1 VAGLAKSFGS
11 GAMTNSTPE
20 LEDADCILIT
30 GSNTTEAH
38 PLVASRILKA
48 KERGAK
54 LIVIDPRRTQI
65 ARYSDIFVRQRLGTD
80 VAWINGLMHIILK
93 EGWENKEFISTRTEG
108 FEDLK
113 KELENYPP
121 EKVEEITGISKAD
134 LRGIAETYAKA
145 KKGTIVYAMGITQHI
160 TGTENVLSLA
170 NLAML
175 TGNIGRLNTGVN
187 PLRGQNNVQ
196 GACDMGGLPNVYT
209 GYQSVADETVAKKF
223 EEAWK
228 VSLSRKPGLTIMEM
242 FQAIEEGKL
251 KALYIMGENPM
262 VSDPDLHHVEKVL
275 NKLELLVVQDIF
287 LTETARL
294 AHIVLPGVS
303 FAEKDGTFSTTDRR
317 VQRIRK
323 AIEPL
328 GEAKPDYEIICSIA
342 RRMGSADFEYHSVEE
357 IFKEITRVT
366 PIYQGIT
373 YQRIEKDG
381 IQWPCRTPEDSGTP
395 FLHKDQFSKGK
406 GSFFPIP
413 YREPAE
419 QADQEFPFW
428 LTTGRI
434 GFHYHTRTMT
444 GVSPSLEKEAQQ
456 NYMEINPFDAAELGI
471 EEGEA
476 VKVVS
481 RRGEIQI
488 KAKVTFGVGR
498 QVVFIP
504 FHFVEGAANVLTNTA
519 IDPVAK
525 IPEFKVG
532 AVRVEKIQER
542 VNA

>member
-1 VAGLAKSFGS
+1 
-11 GAMTNSTPE
+11 MTNSTPE

-48 KERGAK
+48 KEKGAK

-65 ARYSDIFVRQRLGTD
+65 ARYADIFVRQRLGTD

-93 EGWENKEFISTRTEG
+93 EGWEDKEFISTRTEG
-108 FEDLK
+108 FEALK
-113 KELENYPP
+113 KEVENYPP
-121 EKVEEITGISKAD
+121 EKVEEITGFSEAD
-134 LRGIAETYAKA
+134 LRAVAETYAKA
-145 KKGTIVYAMGITQHI
+145 EKGTIVYAMGITQHI

-175 TGNIGRLNTGVN
+175 TGNIGRLSTGVN

-209 GYQSVADETVAKKF
+209 GYQSVADESVAKKF

-242 FQAIEEGKL
+242 FQAVEEGKL

-275 NKLELLVVQDIF
+275 KKLELLVVQDIF
-287 LTETARL
+287 MTETAKL
-294 AHIVLPGVS
+294 GHVVLPGVS
-303 FAEKDGTFSTTDRR
+303 FAEKEGTFTATDRR

-328 GEAKPDYEIICSIA
+328 GEAKPDYEIVCEIA
-342 RRMGSADFEYHSVEE
+342 RRMGGADFQYASVED
-357 IFKEITRVT
+357 IFKEIARVT
-366 PIYQGIT
+366 PIYQGIR
-373 YQRIEKDG
+373 YERIEKEG
-381 IQWPCRTPEDSGTP
+381 IQWPCRTPEDVGTP

-413 YREPAE
+413 YRAPAE
-419 QADQEFPFW
+419 QADREFPFW

-444 GVSPSLEKEAQQ
+444 GVSPSLQKEAEQ
-456 NYMEINPFDAAELGI
+456 NYMEMNPFDAAELGI

-488 KAKVTFGVGR
+488 KARLTFGVGR
-498 QVVFIP
+498 QVLFIP

-532 AVRVEKIQER
+532 AVRVEKIEER

>member
-1 VAGLAKSFGS
+1 
-11 GAMTNSTPE
+11 MTNSTPE
-20 LEDADCILIT
+20 LEDADCILVT

-38 PLVASRILKA
+38 PLIGSRIIKA
-48 KERGAK
+48 KEKGAK

-65 ARYSDIFVRQRLGTD
+65 ARYADIFVRQKLGTD

-93 EGWENKEFISTRTEG
+93 EGWEDKEFIATRTEK

-121 EKVEEITGISKAD
+121 ERVEEITGISKND
-134 LRGIAETYAKA
+134 LRAIAEAYAKS
-145 KKGTIVYAMGITQHI
+145 KKGSIVYAMGITQHV
-160 TGTENVLSLA
+160 TGTENVISLA

-209 GYQSVADETVAKKF
+209 GYQSVADEAVAKKF
-223 EEAWK
+223 EEAWNAP
-228 VSLSRKPGLTIMEM
+228 LSRKPGLTIMEM
-242 FQAIEEGKL
+242 FQAIDEGKM

-275 NKLELLVVQDIF
+275 KKLELLVVQDIF
-287 LTETARL
+287 MTETAKL
-294 AHIVLPGVS
+294 GHIILPGVS
-303 FAEKDGTFSTTDRR
+303 FAEKDGTFSATDRR
-317 VQRIRK
+317 VQRVRK
-323 AIEPL
+323 AMEPL
-328 GEAKPDYEIICSIA
+328 GEAKPDHEIICNIA
-342 RRMGSADFEYHSVEE
+342 RRMGSADFQYNSVEE
-357 IFKEITRVT
+357 IFKEIAQVT

-381 IQWPCRTPEDSGTP
+381 IQWPCRTPEDPGTP

-419 QADQEFPFW
+419 QIDQDFPFW
-428 LTTGRI
+428 LTTGRM

-444 GVSPSLEKEAQQ
+444 GVSPSLQKEAKEG
-456 NYMEINPFDAAELGI
+456 YMEINPFDAAGLGI
-471 EEGEA
+471 EEGEL

-481 RRGEIQI
+481 RRGEIQT
-488 KAKVTFGVGR
+488 KARLTFGVGR
-498 QVVFIP
+498 NVVFIP
-504 FHFVEGAANVLTNTA
+504 FHFAEGAANVLTHTA

-532 AVRVEKIQER
+532 AVRVEKIEER
-542 VNA
+542 VSA

>member
-1 VAGLAKSFGS
+1 
-11 GAMTNSTPE
+11 MTNSTPE
-20 LEDADCILIT
+20 LEGAECILIT

-38 PLVASRILKA
+38 PLIASRIIKA
-48 KERGAK
+48 KEKGAK
-54 LIVIDPRRTQI
+54 LIVVDPRRTQI
-65 ARYSDIFVRQRLGTD
+65 ARYADLFVRQRLGTD

-93 EGWENKEFISTRTEG
+93 EGWENKEFASTRTEG
-108 FEDLK
+108 FEELK

-121 EKVEEITGISKAD
+121 EKVEEITGISKTD
-134 LRGIAETYAKA
+134 LRAIAETYAKA
-145 KKGTIVYAMGITQHI
+145 KKGSIVYAMGITQHI
-160 TGTENVLSLA
+160 TGTENVISLA

-209 GYQSVADETVAKKF
+209 GYQSVADEAVAKKF
-223 EEAWK
+223 EAAWK
-228 VSLSRKPGLTIMEM
+228 TPLSRKPGLTIMEM
-242 FQAIEEGKL
+242 FQAIEEGKV

-275 NKLELLVVQDIF
+275 KKLELLVVQDIF
-287 LTETARL
+287 MTETAKL
-294 AHIVLPGVS
+294 GHVVLPGVS
-303 FAEKDGTFSTTDRR
+303 FAEKEGTFSTTDRR
-317 VQRIRK
+317 VQRVRK

-328 GEAKPDYEIICSIA
+328 GEAKPDHEILCQIA
-342 RRMGSADFEYHSVEE
+342 RRTGSTDFQYNSVEE
-357 IFKEITRVT
+357 IFTEIAQVT

-381 IQWPCRTPEDSGTP
+381 IQWPCRTPEDPGTP

-419 QADQEFPFW
+419 QTDQEYPFW
-428 LTTGRI
+428 LTTGRM

-444 GVSPSLEKEAQQ
+444 GVSPSLQKEAEEG
-456 NYMEINPFDAAELGI
+456 YIEINPFDAAELGI
-471 EEGEA
+471 DEDEP

-488 KAKVTFGVGR
+488 KARLTFGVGKK
-498 QVVFIP
+498 VVFIP
-504 FHFVEGAANVLTNTA
+504 FHFAEGAANVLTSTA

-532 AVRVEKIQER
+532 AVRVEKIEER

>member
-1 VAGLAKSFGS
+1 
-11 GAMTNSTPE
+11 MTNSTPE
-20 LEDADCILIT
+20 LEDADCILII
-30 GSNTTEAH
+30 GSNTTESH

-48 KERGAK
+48 KEKGAK

-65 ARYSDIFVRQRLGTD
+65 ARYADIFVRPALGTD

-93 EGWENKEFISTRTEG
+93 EGWENKEFISSRTEG
-108 FEDLK
+108 YEELR
-113 KELENYPP
+113 KELEKYPP
-121 EKVEEITGISKAD
+121 EKVEEITGISRND
-134 LRGIAETYAKA
+134 LRQIAEVYAKA
-145 KKGTIVYAMGITQHI
+145 QKGSIVYCMGITQHT

-170 NLAML
+170 NLAMV
-175 TGNIGRLNTGVN
+175 TGQIGRLDTGVN

-209 GYQSVADETVAKKF
+209 GYQAVADEAVAKKF

-228 VSLSRKPGLTIMEM
+228 VPLSRKPGLTIMEM
-242 FQAIEEGKL
+242 FQAIEEGKM

-262 VSDPDLHHVEKVL
+262 VSDPDLHHVQKVL
-275 NKLELLVVQDIF
+275 SKLELLVVQDIF
-287 LTETARL
+287 MTETAKL
-294 AHIVLPGVS
+294 AHVVFPGVS
-303 FAEKDGTFSTTDRR
+303 FAEKEGTFSATDRR
-317 VQRIRK
+317 VQRVRK
-323 AIEPL
+323 AVEPP
-328 GEAKPDYEIICSIA
+328 GEARPDHEIICEIA
-342 RRMGSADFEYHSVEE
+342 RRMGSTGFQCASAEE
-357 IFKEITRVT
+357 IFKEMTRVT

-381 IQWPCRTPEDSGTP
+381 ILWPCRTPEDPGTP

-419 QADQEFPFW
+419 HADQEFPFW

-444 GVSPSLEKEAQQ
+444 GVSPSLQKEAEES
-456 NYMEINPFDAAELGI
+456 YLEINPFDAAELGI
-471 EEGEA
+471 EENEP

-488 KAKVTFGVGR
+488 KAKLTFGVSR
-498 QVVFIP
+498 KVVFIP
-504 FHFVEGAANVLTNTA
+504 FHFVEGAANVLTHTA
-519 IDPVAK
+519 IDPTAK

-532 AVRVEKIQER
+532 AVRVEKIEER
-542 VNA
+542 VSA

>member
-1 VAGLAKSFGS
+1 VAGLAKSFGN
-11 GAMTNSTPE
+11 GATTNSTPE
-20 LEDADCILIT
+20 LEDSDCILIT
-30 GSNTTEAH
+30 GSNTTENH
-38 PLVASRILKA
+38 PLIASRILKA
-48 KERGAK
+48 KEKGAK

-65 ARYSDIFVRQRLGTD
+65 ARYADIFVRQRLGTD

-93 EGWENKEFISTRTEG
+93 EGWENKEFIENRTEG

-113 KELENYPP
+113 KELEHYPP
-121 EKVEEITGISKAD
+121 EKVEEITGISRTD
-134 LRGIAETYAKA
+134 LRAIAETYAKA
-145 KKGTIVYAMGITQHI
+145 GKGSIVYCMGITQHT

-175 TGNIGRLNTGVN
+175 TGQIGRLNTGVN

-209 GYQSVADETVAKKF
+209 GYQPVADETVAKKF

-228 VSLSRKPGLTIMEM
+228 APLSRKPGLTIMEM
-242 FQAIEEGKL
+242 FQAIKGGKV

-275 NKLELLVVQDIF
+275 EKLDLLIVQDIF
-287 LTETARL
+287 LTETAKL
-294 AHIVLPGVS
+294 AHVVLPGVS
-303 FAEKDGTFSTTDRR
+303 FAEKEGTFSATDRR
-317 VQRIRK
+317 VQRVRK

-328 GEAKPDYEIICSIA
+328 GRAKPDHEIICEIA
-342 RRMGSADFEYHSVEE
+342 RRMGGSGFQYNSPEE
-357 IFKEITRVT
+357 VFQEIAKVT

-381 IQWPCRTPEDSGTP
+381 IQWPCRTPEDPGTP

-406 GSFFPIP
+406 GTFFPVSF
-413 YREPAE
+413 REPAE
-419 QADQEFPFW
+419 LIDKEFPFW
-428 LTTGRI
+428 LTTGRM

-444 GVSPSLEKEAQQ
+444 GVSPSLQKEAEEG
-456 NYMEINPFDAAELGI
+456 YVEINPFDAAEIGI
-471 EEGEA
+471 EEGE
-476 VKVVS
+476 VTKVIS

-488 KAKVTFGVGR
+488 KARLTFGVGR
-498 QVVFIP
+498 GLVFIP
-504 FHFVEGAANVLTNTA
+504 FHFAESAANVLTHTA
-519 IDPVAK
+519 IDPVSK
-525 IPEFKVG
+525 IPEYKVCS
-532 AVRVEKIQER
+532 VRVEKIEER

>member
-1 VAGLAKSFGS
+1 
-11 GAMTNSTPE
+11 MTNSTPE

-48 KERGAK
+48 KEKGAK

-65 ARYSDIFVRQRLGTD
+65 ARYADLFVRQRLGTD
-80 VAWINGLMHIILK
+80 VAWINGLMHIILR
-93 EGWENKEFISTRTEG
+93 EGWEDRQFIETRTEG
-108 FEDLK
+108 FEELK
-113 KELENYPP
+113 KEVENYPP
-121 EKVEEITGISKAD
+121 ARVEEITGISKTD
-134 LRGIAETYAKA
+134 LRTVAETYAKA
-145 KKGTIVYAMGITQHI
+145 KKGAIVYAMGITQHV

-209 GYQSVADETVAKKF
+209 GYQSVSDETVAKKF

-242 FQAIEEGKL
+242 FQAVEEGKV

-275 NKLELLVVQDIF
+275 KKVDFLVVQDIF
-287 LTETARL
+287 MTETAKL
-294 AHIVLPGVS
+294 AHVVLPGVS
-303 FAEKDGTFSTTDRR
+303 FAEKDGTFSATDRR

-323 AIEPL
+323 AIDPL
-328 GEAKPDYEIICSIA
+328 GEAKPDHEIICSIA
-342 RRMGSADFEYHSVEE
+342 RRMGSTDFQYDTVEE
-357 IFKEITRVT
+357 IFKEIARVT

-373 YQRIEKDG
+373 YQRIEKEG
-381 IQWPCRTPEDSGTP
+381 IQWPCRSPEDSGTP

-406 GSFFPIP
+406 GSFFAIP

-419 QADQEFPFW
+419 QTDEEFPFW
-428 LTTGRI
+428 LTTGRV
-434 GFHYHTRTMT
+434 GFQYHTRTMT
-444 GVSPSLEKEAQQ
+444 GVSPSLQKEAAEG
-456 NYMEINPFDAAELGI
+456 YLEINPFDAAQLGI
-471 EEGEA
+471 DEGE
-476 VKVVS
+476 KVYVIS
-481 RRGEIQI
+481 RRGKIQI
-488 KAKVTFGVGR
+488 RAMLTFNVTR
-498 QVVFIP
+498 NVVFIP
-504 FHFVEGAANVLTNTA
+504 FHYVESAANVLTNTA
-519 IDPVAK
+519 FDPVAK
-525 IPEFKVG
+525 IPELKVG
-532 AVRVEKIQER
+532 AVRVEKSVRLDSEIEER

>member
-1 VAGLAKSFGS
+1 
-11 GAMTNSTPE
+11 MTNSTPE
-20 LEDADCILIT
+20 LEDAECILIT

-38 PLVASRILKA
+38 PLIGSRILKA
-48 KERGAK
+48 KEKGAK
-54 LIVIDPRRTQI
+54 LIVIDPRRTQV
-65 ARYSDIFVRQRLGTD
+65 ARYADIFVRQRLGTD

-93 EGWENKEFISTRTEG
+93 EGWENKEFISMRTEG
-108 FEDLK
+108 FEALQ
-113 KELENYPP
+113 KEVENYPP
-121 EKVEEITGISKAD
+121 EKVEEITGISKTD
-134 LRGIAETYAKA
+134 LRAIAETYAKA
-145 KKGTIVYAMGITQHI
+145 KKGAIVYAMGITQHI

-209 GYQSVADETVAKKF
+209 GYQSVAEEAVAKKF
-223 EEAWK
+223 EATWK
-228 VSLSRKPGLTIMEM
+228 VSLSRKPGLTILEM
-242 FQAIEEGKL
+242 FEAIEEGKL

-262 VSDPDLHHVEKVL
+262 VSDPDLRHVEKVL
-275 NKLELLVVQDIF
+275 KKLELLVVQDIF
-287 LTETARL
+287 MTETARL
-294 AHIVLPGVS
+294 GHIILPGVS
-303 FAEKDGTFSTTDRR
+303 FAEKDGTFSATDRR

-328 GEAKPDYEIICSIA
+328 GEAKPDHEIICEIA
-342 RRMGSADFEYHSVEE
+342 GRMGSTDFQYDSVEE
-357 IFKEITRVT
+357 IFKEIARVT

-373 YQRIEKDG
+373 YERIEKDG
-381 IQWPCRTPEDSGTP
+381 IQWPCRNPEDPGTP

-413 YREPAE
+413 YRGSAE

-444 GVSPSLEKEAQQ
+444 GVSPSLQKEAEQ
-456 NYMEINPFDAAELGI
+456 NYMEMNPFDAAELGI

-476 VKVVS
+476 VKVIS

-488 KAKVTFGVGR
+488 KAKLTFGVSR

-504 FHFVEGAANVLTNTA
+504 FHFVEGAANVLTSTA
-519 IDPVAK
+519 LDPVAK

-532 AVRVEKIQER
+532 AVRVEKIE
-542 VNA
+542 A

>member
-1 VAGLAKSFGS
+1 
-11 GAMTNSTPE
+11 MTNSTPE

-48 KERGAK
+48 REKGSK
-54 LIVIDPRRTQI
+54 LIVVDPRRTQV
-65 ARYSDIFVRQRLGTD
+65 ARYADLFVRQRLGTD
-80 VAWINGLMHIILK
+80 VAWINGLMHIIVK
-93 EGWENKEFISTRTEG
+93 EGWENKEFVSTRTEG
-108 FEDLK
+108 FEELK

-121 EKVEEITGISKAD
+121 EKVEEITGISRAD
-134 LRGIAETYAKA
+134 LRAIAETYAKA
-145 KKGTIVYAMGITQHI
+145 KKGSIVYAMGITQHI
-160 TGTENVLSLA
+160 TGTENVVSLA

-209 GYQSVADETVAKKF
+209 GYQSVADEAVAKKF

-228 VSLSRKPGLTIMEM
+228 VSLSRNPGLTIMEI
-242 FQAIEEGKL
+242 FQAIEEGNV

-275 NKLELLVVQDIF
+275 KKLELLVVQDIF
-287 LTETARL
+287 MTETAQL
-294 AHIVLPGVS
+294 GHVVFSGVS
-303 FAEKDGTFSTTDRR
+303 FAEKEGTFSTTDRR
-317 VQRIRK
+317 VQRVRK
-323 AIEPL
+323 AIAPL
-328 GEAKPDYEIICSIA
+328 GEAKPDHEIICEIA
-342 RRMGSADFEYHSVEE
+342 RRMGSTDFQYVSVEE
-357 IFKEITRVT
+357 IFEEITRLT
-366 PIYQGIT
+366 PIYQGIA
-373 YQRIEKDG
+373 YPRIEKDG
-381 IQWPCRTPEDSGTP
+381 IQWPCRTPEDPGTP

-406 GSFFPIP
+406 GTFFPIP

-419 QADQEFPFW
+419 QPDQEFPFW
-428 LTTGRI
+428 LTTGRM
-434 GFHYHTRTMT
+434 GFQYHTRTMT
-444 GVSPSLEKEAQQ
+444 GVSPSLQKEAEES
-456 NYMEINPFDAAELGI
+456 YIEINPFDAAELGI
-471 EEGEA
+471 VEDEP

-488 KAKVTFGVGR
+488 KARLTFAVSR
-498 QVVFIP
+498 KVVFVP
-504 FHFVEGAANVLTNTA
+504 FHFVEGAANVLTSTA

-532 AVRVEKIQER
+532 AIRVEKVEER